1 MGSRSSALFVALLL
15 LAATAGVILTAEER
29 AAQRR
34 QAHDEAFQR
43 LVGGLGF
50 GPSLDLSDGD
60 FSFDPRLDDSH
71 AAESGPIPGGACF
84 RPRQAAS
91 LSFYSSLER
100 GLPLPGPE
108 GGDAY
113 LH

>member
-1 MGSRSSALFVALLL
+1 MESRSSALFVALLL
-15 LAATAGVILTAEER
+15 LSGMAGVILTAENR

-50 GPSLDLSDGD
+50 GPSLDLSDCD

-71 AAESGPIPGGACF
+71 AAEGGPIPGGACF

-91 LSFYSSLER
+91 LSFYSPPEH
-100 GLPLPGPE
+100 GPHLPGPE

-113 LH
+113 LP